1 MSEGLFLLKALFL
14 GAICFGILVIAIIA
28 NEKRKSG

>member
-14 GAICFGILVIAIIA
+14 GALFFGALVLAIFA